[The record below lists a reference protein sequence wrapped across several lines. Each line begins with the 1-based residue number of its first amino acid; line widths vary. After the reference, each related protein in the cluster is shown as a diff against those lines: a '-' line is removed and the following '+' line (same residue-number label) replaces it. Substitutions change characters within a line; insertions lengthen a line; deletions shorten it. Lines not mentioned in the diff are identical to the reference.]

1 MFQKN
6 NKKIFLTL
14 AFFAVCSLAIAQKG
28 KIDAI
33 YSGIPL
39 FDNNNNVVSA
49 HGANIVKDNGKF
61 YLFGEFKSDTSNAFN
76 GFSCYSSKDL
86 YNWKFEKMVL
96 PVQKSG
102 DLGPNRVGERPKV
115 MKCPK
120 TSEYI
125 MYMHVDDLKYKDQY
139 VGYATSKTINGEYT
153 FQGPVLFEG
162 KPIKKWDMGT
172 FQDTDGSGYIIS
184 HSGNLYKLSDDYKSV
199 TEQLVKDMTSHCEAP
214 VIIKKDDTYFWL
226 GSGLTSWERNDNY
239 YFSAPSLKGPWTERG
254 IFAPKDSLTW
264 NSQST
269 FVLPIIGSKETTY
282 LFMGDRWAFPRQ
294 NSAATYVWQPL
305 LVTENSIFLPDYKQS
320 WQIDI
325 EKGTWSPSKM
335 NYTEIQNTD
344 AKAIQYSGNW
354 SEDNSSKISQSDV
367 KGASFSVDFKG
378 TQVGFYGTS
387 KVDGGYAAIII
398 KNKKGKTILSS
409 TIDMYCKY
417 TENALRFLS
426 PVLPKENYTITVTV
440 LGEHGNW
447 YKKDG
452 TQFGS
457 TGDFVALDKVIIKN

>member
-1 MFQKN
+1 MFLKK
-6 NKKIFLTL
+6 NKKALL
-14 AFFAVCSLAIAQKG
+14 AFVFVAVSSLATAQKG

-33 YSGIPL
+33 YSGIPW
-39 FDNNNNVVSA
+39 FDTNRKTVSA
-49 HGANIVKDNGKF
+49 HGANILKDNGKY
-61 YLFGEFKSDTSNAFN
+61 YLFGEFKSDTNNAFN

-86 YNWKFEKMVL
+86 YNWKLERMAL

-102 DLGPNRVGERPKV
+102 DLSSNRIGERPKV

-120 TSEYI
+120 TGEYI

-139 VGYATSKTINGEYT
+139 IGYATSKTINGEYV
-153 FQGPVLFEG
+153 FRGPILFDG

-172 FQDTDGSGYIIS
+172 YQDTDGSGYIIT

-199 TEQLVKDMTSHCEAP
+199 TEQIVKDMTPHCEAP
-214 VIIKKDDTYFWL
+214 VIIKKDNTYFWL

-239 YFSAPSLKGPWTERG
+239 YFSAPSLKGPWKEQG

-264 NSQST
+264 NSQAT
-269 FVLPIIGSKETTY
+269 FVLPITGSKDTTY

-305 LVTENSIFLPDYKQS
+305 LISGTTISLPDYKQS
-320 WQIDI
+320 WQIDLAT
-325 EKGTWSPSKM
+325 GSWTTHKM
-335 NYTEIQNTD
+335 NYTEIENTD
-344 AKAIQYSGNW
+344 TKAIQYSGIW
-354 SEDNSSKISQSDV
+354 SNDNSSKTSQSDT

-378 TQVGFYGTS
+378 SQVGFYGTS
-387 KVDGGYAAIII
+387 KIDGGYATIVI
-398 KNKKGKTILSS
+398 KNKKGKTIVSS

-417 TENALRFLS
+417 TENSLKFLS
-426 PVLPKENYTITVTV
+426 PVLPKANYTLTVTV

-452 TQFGS
+452 TGFGS
-457 TGDFVALDKVIIKN
+457 TGNYVALDKVIFK